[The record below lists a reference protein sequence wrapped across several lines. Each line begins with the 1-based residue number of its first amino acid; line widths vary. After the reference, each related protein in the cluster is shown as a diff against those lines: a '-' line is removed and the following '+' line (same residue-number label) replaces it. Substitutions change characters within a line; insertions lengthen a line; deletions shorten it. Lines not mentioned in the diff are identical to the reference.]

1 MYLKRHVVRR
11 GEKRYVYLR
20 LVQSYRNEAGKVR
33 HRVLTTLGRE
43 EELKASGQLEQL
55 AAAFTRAD
63 PPTPGTRREVG
74 PLLLV
79 AHYLDRLGLRQIVDR
94 AIPQR
99 GRARLTCGEVV
110 CALVANRL
118 ASPAPLYDVAGW
130 AEQAAMREVFGVP
143 GALLND
149 DRLGRALDAL
159 APVAEQVRG
168 AATLAAVDRCGA
180 EAARLHVDLT
190 TLRFSGAYPD
200 SRLVAKGWGPDR
212 RVARQVRVLEAT
224 NPDGIPLYVRPRPG
238 SAAELTLIG
247 EALERLVELLPPG
260 LLVCADSALGYPRSL
275 CHAHRAGVSFI
286 VPLREDSGFRRRFL
300 EEVGHEG
307 LHPLRYVSRR
317 DRGRPQK
324 DRTRYR
330 GTLRPFEVQ
339 DPETKELHRSRVA
352 YIWSSEEA
360 RSVAEGRER
369 ALANAVERLE
379 RVRRASGGAT
389 TGPRSRWRPRWPGS
403 SPRSRGSSTSRSAP
417 GRGAPPCRSAATR
430 WRSPRPGPPTGSTP
444 WPPTSRGGSPPPGCF
459 GPTRTRPSLSG
470 ATGISRGPSGSARCS
485 CTPTRGSRPSS
496 GWSGSPSSCSGSSRP
511 TSAAPSVHKRRSPVC
526 SRRVAPPAPPGAAS
540 SPPSRVSASPT
551 PPTASSSTGSPPRS
565 AGSSTPSALRS
576 HGPNREGKG
585 RELRKTGLARAL
597 RGHDRVAVDTAPLV
611 YFLGGHA
618 PRDALVDDLLA
629 RAAAGELEVVASVV
643 TEAELLVGALR
654 AGSREAAL
662 VGQLFDGPAVRVVP
676 VSRQVARRAAELR
689 AGHGLR
695 MVDAVVAATALE
707 EGCTALV
714 GNDRASRRLVGQI
727 SYVHLDDLVD
737 GSQEPGPPPGG

>member
-275 CHAHRAGVSFI
+275 CHAHRAVVSFI

-369 ALANAVERLE
+369 ALAKAVERLE
-379 RVRRASGGAT
+379 RVRRGLGGRHYRTQEQVEAAVARILPPVEGLLDVEVGTREGRPTLSFRRNEVAIAEAGAADGVYALAT
-389 TGPRSRWRPRWPGS
+389 NL
-403 SPRSRGSSTSRSAP
+403 P
-417 GRGAPPCRSAATR
+417 GRISATGVLR
-430 WRSPRPGPPTGSTP
+430 TYKDQTLVERRHRDLKGPLRLRPVFLHTDARIEALIGVVGLALLVFGLIEADLRRALGPQETLPGLLPEGRAARPTGRSILAAFQGLGLTYTADGIVLDRLTATQRRILDALGVAFP
-444 WPPTSRGGSPPPGCF
+444 WP
-459 GPTRTRPSLSG
+459 
-470 ATGISRGPSGSARCS
+470 
-485 CTPTRGSRPSS
+485 
-496 GWSGSPSSCSGSSRP
+496 
-511 TSAAPSVHKRRSPVC
+511 
-526 SRRVAPPAPPGAAS
+526 
-540 SPPSRVSASPT
+540 
-551 PPTASSSTGSPPRS
+551 
-565 AGSSTPSALRS
+565 
-576 HGPNREGKG
+576 EQG
-585 RELRKTGLARAL
+585 R
-597 RGHDRVAVDTAPLV
+597 
-611 YFLGGHA
+611 
-618 PRDALVDDLLA
+618 
-629 RAAAGELEVVASVV
+629 
-643 TEAELLVGALR
+643 
-654 AGSREAAL
+654 
-662 VGQLFDGPAVRVVP
+662 
-676 VSRQVARRAAELR
+676 
-689 AGHGLR
+689 
-695 MVDAVVAATALE
+695 
-707 EGCTALV
+707 
-714 GNDRASRRLVGQI
+714 
-727 SYVHLDDLVD
+727 
-737 GSQEPGPPPGG
+737 

>member
-369 ALANAVERLE
+369 ALAKAVERLE
-379 RVRRASGGAT
+379 RVRRGLGGRHYRTQEQVEAAVPRILPPVEGLLDVEVGTREGRPTLSFRRNEVAIAEAGAADGVYALAT
-389 TGPRSRWRPRWPGS
+389 NL
-403 SPRSRGSSTSRSAP
+403 P
-417 GRGAPPCRSAATR
+417 GRISATGVLR
-430 WRSPRPGPPTGSTP
+430 TYKDQTLVERRHRDLKGPLRLRPVFLHTDARIEALIGVVGLALLVFGLIEADLRRALGPQETLPGLLPEGRAARPTGRSILAAFQGLGLTYTADGIVLDRLTATQRRILDALGVAFP
-444 WPPTSRGGSPPPGCF
+444 WP
-459 GPTRTRPSLSG
+459 
-470 ATGISRGPSGSARCS
+470 
-485 CTPTRGSRPSS
+485 
-496 GWSGSPSSCSGSSRP
+496 
-511 TSAAPSVHKRRSPVC
+511 
-526 SRRVAPPAPPGAAS
+526 
-540 SPPSRVSASPT
+540 
-551 PPTASSSTGSPPRS
+551 
-565 AGSSTPSALRS
+565 
-576 HGPNREGKG
+576 EQG
-585 RELRKTGLARAL
+585 R
-597 RGHDRVAVDTAPLV
+597 
-611 YFLGGHA
+611 
-618 PRDALVDDLLA
+618 
-629 RAAAGELEVVASVV
+629 
-643 TEAELLVGALR
+643 
-654 AGSREAAL
+654 
-662 VGQLFDGPAVRVVP
+662 
-676 VSRQVARRAAELR
+676 
-689 AGHGLR
+689 
-695 MVDAVVAATALE
+695 
-707 EGCTALV
+707 
-714 GNDRASRRLVGQI
+714 
-727 SYVHLDDLVD
+727 
-737 GSQEPGPPPGG
+737 

>member
-369 ALANAVERLE
+369 ALAKAVERLE
-379 RVRRASGGAT
+379 RVRRGLGGRHYRTQEQVEAAVARILPPVEGLLDVEVGTREGRPTLSFRRNEVAIAEAGAADGVYALAT
-389 TGPRSRWRPRWPGS
+389 NL
-403 SPRSRGSSTSRSAP
+403 P
-417 GRGAPPCRSAATR
+417 GRISATGVLR
-430 WRSPRPGPPTGSTP
+430 TYKDQTLVERRHRDLKGPLRLRPVFLHTDARIEALIGVVGLALLVFGLIEADLRRALGPQETLPGLLPEGRAARPTGRSILAAFQGLGLTYTADGIVLDRLTATQRRILDALGVAFP
-444 WPPTSRGGSPPPGCF
+444 WP
-459 GPTRTRPSLSG
+459 
-470 ATGISRGPSGSARCS
+470 
-485 CTPTRGSRPSS
+485 
-496 GWSGSPSSCSGSSRP
+496 
-511 TSAAPSVHKRRSPVC
+511 
-526 SRRVAPPAPPGAAS
+526 
-540 SPPSRVSASPT
+540 
-551 PPTASSSTGSPPRS
+551 
-565 AGSSTPSALRS
+565 
-576 HGPNREGKG
+576 EQG
-585 RELRKTGLARAL
+585 R
-597 RGHDRVAVDTAPLV
+597 
-611 YFLGGHA
+611 
-618 PRDALVDDLLA
+618 
-629 RAAAGELEVVASVV
+629 
-643 TEAELLVGALR
+643 
-654 AGSREAAL
+654 
-662 VGQLFDGPAVRVVP
+662 
-676 VSRQVARRAAELR
+676 
-689 AGHGLR
+689 
-695 MVDAVVAATALE
+695 
-707 EGCTALV
+707 
-714 GNDRASRRLVGQI
+714 
-727 SYVHLDDLVD
+727 
-737 GSQEPGPPPGG
+737 

>member
-369 ALANAVERLE
+369 ALAKAVERLE
-379 RVRRASGGAT
+379 RVRRGLGGRHYRTQEQVEAAVARILPPVEGLLDVEVGTREGRPTLSFRRNEAAIAEAGAADGVYALAT
-389 TGPRSRWRPRWPGS
+389 NL
-403 SPRSRGSSTSRSAP
+403 P
-417 GRGAPPCRSAATR
+417 GRISATGVLR
-430 WRSPRPGPPTGSTP
+430 TYKDQTLVERRHRDLKGPLRLRPVFLHTDARIEALIGVVGLALLVFGLIEADLRRALGPQETLPGLLPEGRAARPTGRSILAAFQGLGLTYTADGIVLDRLTATQRRILDALGVAFP
-444 WPPTSRGGSPPPGCF
+444 WP
-459 GPTRTRPSLSG
+459 
-470 ATGISRGPSGSARCS
+470 
-485 CTPTRGSRPSS
+485 
-496 GWSGSPSSCSGSSRP
+496 
-511 TSAAPSVHKRRSPVC
+511 
-526 SRRVAPPAPPGAAS
+526 
-540 SPPSRVSASPT
+540 
-551 PPTASSSTGSPPRS
+551 
-565 AGSSTPSALRS
+565 
-576 HGPNREGKG
+576 EQG
-585 RELRKTGLARAL
+585 R
-597 RGHDRVAVDTAPLV
+597 
-611 YFLGGHA
+611 
-618 PRDALVDDLLA
+618 
-629 RAAAGELEVVASVV
+629 
-643 TEAELLVGALR
+643 
-654 AGSREAAL
+654 
-662 VGQLFDGPAVRVVP
+662 
-676 VSRQVARRAAELR
+676 
-689 AGHGLR
+689 
-695 MVDAVVAATALE
+695 
-707 EGCTALV
+707 
-714 GNDRASRRLVGQI
+714 
-727 SYVHLDDLVD
+727 
-737 GSQEPGPPPGG
+737 